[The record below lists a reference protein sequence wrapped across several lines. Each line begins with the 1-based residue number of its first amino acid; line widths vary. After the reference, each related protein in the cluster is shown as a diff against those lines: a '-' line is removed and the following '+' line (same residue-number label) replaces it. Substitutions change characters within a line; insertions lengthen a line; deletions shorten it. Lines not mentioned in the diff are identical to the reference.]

1 MNELQIFN
9 YDSKEVRTV
18 LIDGVPYWVAKD
30 VCEILKLVN
39 VSMALDGLEEDEKG
53 ISKVDT
59 LGGIQNLS
67 IITESGLYSLVIRSN
82 RPEARKFRKWITS
95 EVIPSIRKTGHYGVK
110 APSNLIEA
118 LKLALEQAVQ
128 IEEMKPKALEHDL
141 FMDNKNAQKIGGVA
155 KSFGIP
161 VQTFHQ
167 MLRDA
172 KIIMADYQPY
182 AGYEKY
188 FKTVITPTKVGNVF
202 TSYIYPSG
210 ISYIAKRFN
219 LVEK

>member
-1 MNELQIFN
+1 MEISNINQSVSVKTQLEKNLI
-9 YDSKEVRTV
+9 VRQA
-18 LIDGVPYWVAKD
+18 IQF
-30 VCEILKLVN
+30 
-39 VSMALDGLEEDEKG
+39 LEEDKLE
-53 ISKVDT
+53 
-59 LGGIQNLS
+59 
-67 IITESGLYSLVIRSN
+67 
-82 RPEARKFRKWITS
+82 
-95 EVIPSIRKTGHYGVK
+95 
-110 APSNLIEA
+110 LIERNKV
-118 LKLALEQAVQ
+118 LTKENQEL
-128 IEEMKPKALEHDL
+128 KPKALEHDL

-172 KIIMADYQPY
+172 KIMMADYQPY